1 MIPIVAFVGPSGSG
15 KTTLVEKII
24 GELVAARVRVATIKH
39 HLKEL
44 DVDKEGKDSWRHKRA
59 GAGAVAIV
67 APAGVAV
74 IRSEDR
80 EPDPGEVVERY
91 LYDADVVL
99 AEGYK
104 AGALPS
110 VVVTRKEAGELNL
123 SEVKKPVAVVADYDV
138 DAGDLPKFSLDDYAA
153 LAKFIKAN
161 YVDENP
167 TRRVNMFV
175 DGKVVPMKHFVR
187 DMLERVV
194 RALVDSLRG
203 TKGAK
208 KINIYIDGP

>member
-1 MIPIVAFVGPSGSG
+1 MIPLVAFTGPSGSG
-15 KTTLVEKII
+15 KTTLMEKVIK
-24 GELVAARVRVATIKH
+24 ELVAAGVRVATVKH

-44 DVDKEGKDSWRHKRA
+44 DVDREGKDSRRHKRA
-59 GAGAVAIV
+59 GAAAVAIV
-67 APAGVAV
+67 TPAGTAV
-74 IRSEDR
+74 IRSEDG
-80 EPDPGEVVERY
+80 EPDINEVAERY

-104 AGALPS
+104 AGAFPK
-110 VVVTRKEAGELNL
+110 VVVARKEAGEVDLKAI
-123 SEVKKPVAVVADYDV
+123 KKPVAVVADYDA
-138 DAGDLPKFSLDDYAA
+138 DSGKLPRFSFDDYAA
-153 LAKFIKAN
+153 LAKFIREN

-187 DMLERVV
+187 DLVERVV

-203 TKGAK
+203 TEGAK
-208 KINIYIDGP
+208 KINIYIDRS